1 MSNLSARNCRASLFW
16 GALRLSDFQ
25 SLGHTDADIFCIDL
39 EDAVPP
45 SEKDKGRAAL
55 KTFLQSHTPSPNT
68 RYIVRVN
75 ECQTRDGDLDLE
87 LLIGESGFVSH
98 LLIPKL
104 ESVSALE
111 KVSEL
116 LDRKG
121 SDLGLLGIIET
132 PLGLEIA
139 SALAASR
146 SRLKGF
152 YFGGFDLSN
161 SLGCEMD
168 WNALSY
174 ARSRVVHAAAL
185 GELLVIDSP
194 PPFVDETPEKVDLI
208 KYCRTS
214 KSFGMMGMV
223 TKHVSQ
229 ISSIQSVFSP
239 SEKEIERARK
249 ILDMYLSDPS
259 QPIVFEG
266 KLIERP
272 TIKKLQRLI

>member
-1 MSNLSARNCRASLFW
+1 
-16 GALRLSDFQ
+16 
-25 SLGHTDADIFCIDL
+25 
-39 EDAVPP
+39 
-45 SEKDKGRAAL
+45 
-55 KTFLQSHTPSPNT
+55 
-68 RYIVRVN
+68 
-75 ECQTRDGDLDLE
+75 
-87 LLIGESGFVSH
+87 
-98 LLIPKL
+98 
-104 ESVSALE
+104 
-111 KVSEL
+111 
-116 LDRKG
+116 
-121 SDLGLLGIIET
+121 
-132 PLGLEIA
+132 
-139 SALAASR
+139 
-146 SRLKGF
+146 
-152 YFGGFDLSN
+152 
-161 SLGCEMD
+161 MD

-229 ISSIQSVFSP
+229 ISSTQSVFSP

>member
-45 SEKDKGRAAL
+45 
-55 KTFLQSHTPSPNT
+55 
-68 RYIVRVN
+68 
-75 ECQTRDGDLDLE
+75 
-87 LLIGESGFVSH
+87 
-98 LLIPKL
+98 
-104 ESVSALE
+104 
-111 KVSEL
+111 
-116 LDRKG
+116 
-121 SDLGLLGIIET
+121 GIIET